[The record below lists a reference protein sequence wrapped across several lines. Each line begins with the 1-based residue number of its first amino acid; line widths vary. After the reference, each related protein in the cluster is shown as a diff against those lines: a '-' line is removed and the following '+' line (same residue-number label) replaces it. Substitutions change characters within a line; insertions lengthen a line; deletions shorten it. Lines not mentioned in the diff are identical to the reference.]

1 MAASSC
7 GGGGGGGDSDGAVT
21 AAEPEYTHRD
31 TSIIQPSQYFDSEL
45 PRRAGHAGDASVW
58 YVNMHVA
65 K

>member
-1 MAASSC
+1 MAASLASC

-31 TSIIQPSQYFDSEL
+31 TSIILPQYFDTAA
-45 PRRAGHAGDASVW
+45 PGTPAMPACGMP
-58 YVNMHVA
+58 VNMHVA